1 MKRVYKTVAVQ
12 AADNGGFEV
21 RLDGRSLRSPGKN
34 GLTLPTRDL
43 AAAIAA
49 EWDAQTVD
57 VDPNAMPMM
66 QLASTSVD
74 LVAKSR
80 EAFVDGVA
88 AYGATDLLCYRAD
101 HPRELAERQ
110 AAQWQPL
117 LDWATLQ
124 YDAALS
130 VCVGLMPRP
139 QPADAT
145 RALRRA
151 VEGYDDWMLTALQS
165 ATAAC
170 GSLVVALALIERRL
184 DAAEAFEV
192 SQLDET
198 FQIQQWGEDA
208 EATKR
213 RAALRDDIHAARRF
227 ADLLRAA

>member
-12 AADNGGFEV
+12 AVDGGGFEV
-21 RLDGRSLRSPGKN
+21 RLDGRPLRSPGKN
-34 GLTLPTRDL
+34 ALTLPTSEL
-43 AAAIAA
+43 AGAIAE
-49 EWDAQTVD
+49 EWDAQAEEVN
-57 VDPNAMPMM
+57 PNIMPMM

-80 EAFVDGVA
+80 DAFIDGVA
-88 AYGATDLLCYRAD
+88 AYGGTDLLCYRAD
-101 HPRELAERQ
+101 HPRELVERQ
-110 AAQWQPL
+110 NQHWQPL

-124 YDAALS
+124 YDAALA
-130 VCVGLMPRP
+130 VCTGLMPRP

-170 GSLVVALALIERRL
+170 GSLVVALALIERKI
-184 DAAEAFEV
+184 DAAAAFEV
-192 SQLDET
+192 SQLDES
-198 FQIQQWGEDA
+198 FQIEQWGEDP

-213 RAALRDDIHAARRF
+213 RAALRDDIAAARRF
-227 ADLLRAA
+227 ADLLRAG